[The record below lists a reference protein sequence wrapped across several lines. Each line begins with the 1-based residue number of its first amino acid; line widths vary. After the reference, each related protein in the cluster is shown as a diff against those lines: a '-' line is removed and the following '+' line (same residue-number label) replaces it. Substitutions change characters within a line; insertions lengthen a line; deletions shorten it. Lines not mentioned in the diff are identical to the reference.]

1 MLKSKLVIL
10 SLAFLLTFGFF
21 SFTAVAN
28 TSFGLASIDN
38 EEENEPWS
46 YDDFENVEPMPMPVP
61 SPIVVPPPG
70 TYSDNQEEND
80 ELEEPVGSGL
90 DEVEPLPFPSPIIV
104 PPPGTYSDNNQ
115 EENQE
120 ENDELEE
127 PSEGEGFVEG
137 GSIINPEDLP
147 VEETSGDGN
156 IEAPRPGTPPSDNT
170 DNEGGR
176 PTVERD

>member
-80 ELEEPVGSGL
+80 ELEEP
-90 DEVEPLPFPSPIIV
+90 
-104 PPPGTYSDNNQ
+104 
-115 EENQE
+115 
-120 ENDELEE
+120 
-127 PSEGEGFVEG
+127 SEGEGFVEG